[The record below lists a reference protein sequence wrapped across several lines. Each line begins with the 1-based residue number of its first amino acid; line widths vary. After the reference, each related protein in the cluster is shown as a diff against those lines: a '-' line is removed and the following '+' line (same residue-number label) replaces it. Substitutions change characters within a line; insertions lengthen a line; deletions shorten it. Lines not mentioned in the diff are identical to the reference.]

1 MLQNGIE
8 TGDMDV
14 TWVSSISWYFL
25 LLFGLSSVYTL
36 LMDDSSHASGNM
48 DMMQMQ
54 MQSNPM
60 AQPNEV
66 KKVFILLCSFLL
78 IICFVFFRCLP
89 TKWSF

>member
-8 TGDMDV
+8 TKDMDV

-25 LLFGLSSVYTL
+25 LLFGLSSVYIL
-36 LMDDSSHASGNM
+36 LMDDSTHASGNM

-60 AQPNEV
+60 AQPAEV
-66 KKVFILLCSFLL
+66 KKVSRFIIRS
-78 IICFVFFRCLP
+78 IASRSVD
-89 TKWSF
+89 

>member
-66 KKVFILLCSFLL
+66 KKVFILLCSF
-78 IICFVFFRCLP
+78 F
-89 TKWSF
+89 